1 MMYGDILLYP
11 FALLEMIVE
20 AIGVKTYFVWN
31 LFMITMMISSIMSF
45 RYFIGKIYNRDAV
58 KLA

>member
-11 FALLEMIVE
+11 FALLELIIE
-20 AIGVKTYFVWN
+20 TIGVKTYFVWN
-31 LFMITMMISSIMSF
+31 LFMIAAMIASMISF
-45 RYFIGKIYNRDAV
+45 RYFIGKIYNKDAV

>member
-11 FALLEMIVE
+11 FALLELIIE

-31 LFMITMMISSIMSF
+31 LFMITAMIASMISF
-45 RYFIGKIYNRDAV
+45 RYFIGKIYNKDAV